1 MMSKNQ
7 DEYKSPVGVSDLY
20 MAEVL
25 EDSSSNYEADTPE
38 KLAPVGEVT
47 AKPKTDQTTQYADDQ
62 PFDVAVSEAETDL
75 EMTFTNVPL
84 ETATKLTGKQWD
96 TASGRMIDMP
106 GVPPYFAVGFRSQKM
121 NGKYRYF
128 WYHKVMFS
136 VPEEAMKGVAEKKEP
151 QTVKLV
157 AKAIKTV
164 YKWTVNGVTDGIKR
178 IVGDEDADNFSATGW
193 YTQVQTPSTTT
204 PSALA
209 LSSSVPVDDATNVSK
224 TASITLTFNNKVKAG
239 AINNV
244 SLLDDQNALVTTTN
258 TLDTTGKI
266 MTLAHSA
273 LAGSKEHKVVIAVE
287 DIYGQI
293 LRSVVTF
300 TTAA

>member
-1 MMSKNQ
+1 MPNQ
-7 DEYKSPVGVSDLY
+7 DEYKSAVGVADLY

-25 EDSSSNYEADTPE
+25 VDSSASYEADTPA
-38 KLAPVGEVT
+38 KLAPVAEVT
-47 AKPKTDQTTQYADDQ
+47 SKPKTDQTTQYADDQ
-62 PFDVAVSEAETDL
+62 PFDVSVSEAETDL

-84 ETATKLTGKQWD
+84 AVAAKLTGKQFD
-96 TASGRMIDMP
+96 VASGRFIDMP
-106 GVPPYFAVGFRSQKM
+106 GVPPYFAIGFRSQKM
-121 NGKYRYF
+121 NGKYRYY

-136 VPEEAMKGVAEKKEP
+136 VPEEGMKGVADKKDP

-164 YKWTVNGVTDGIKR
+164 FKWTVNGVTDGIKR

-193 YTQVQTPSTTT
+193 YTQVQTPSTVT

-209 LSSSVPVDDATNVSK
+209 LSTSVPADDATNVSK
-224 TASITLTFNNKVKAG
+224 TASITLTFNNKLKAG

-244 SLLDDQNALVTTTN
+244 SLIDDANALVTTTN

-273 LAGSKEHKVVIAVE
+273 LAASKEHKVVIAVE
-287 DIYGQI
+287 DIYGQV
-293 LRSVVTF
+293 LRYVVTF
-300 TTAA
+300 TTGS